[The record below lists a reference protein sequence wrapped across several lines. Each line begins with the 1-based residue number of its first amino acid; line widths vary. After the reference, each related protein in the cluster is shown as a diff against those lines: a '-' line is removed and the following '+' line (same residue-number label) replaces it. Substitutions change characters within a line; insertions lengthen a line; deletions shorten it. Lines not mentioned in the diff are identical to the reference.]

1 MPVAHATER
10 KKQDERRVH
19 LLAVLTP
26 FYGKITKLLHALEKS
41 DNYKL
46 YMGISPVHIKVGFF
60 IEQEVEKFLDRQVA
74 IGQQSKKISIQ
85 VLPLTSIY

>member
-26 FYGKITKLLHALEKS
+26 FYGKITKLLHSNASITISLLRTS
-41 DNYKL
+41 L
-46 YMGISPVHIKVGFF
+46 YMH
-60 IEQEVEKFLDRQVA
+60 
-74 IGQQSKKISIQ
+74 
-85 VLPLTSIY
+85 